1 LKKIT
6 WRQIGGAFLMVVGAL
21 IILTPF
27 TPGSILFFIGLE
39 LVFGER
45 VKWLKDIERKIRA
58 YFKTYFKR

>member
-1 LKKIT
+1 
-6 WRQIGGAFLMVVGAL
+6 MVIGAL

-45 VKWLKDIERKIRA
+45 VRWLKNIERKI
-58 YFKTYFKR
+58 KSYFKR